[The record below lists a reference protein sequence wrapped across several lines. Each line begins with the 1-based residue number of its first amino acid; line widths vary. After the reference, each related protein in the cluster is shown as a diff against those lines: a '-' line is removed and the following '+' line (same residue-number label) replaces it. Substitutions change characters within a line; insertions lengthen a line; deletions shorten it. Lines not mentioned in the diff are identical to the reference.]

1 MTLPLFAHN
10 IAMKFHLA
18 ISAAFAAGAY
28 AADVG
33 KHWKIGWIDNVNPDG
48 KFPRRAIGINGK
60 FPHDPVSINSNDFLH
75 INVSNAFGDGRPTTL
90 HAHGLYYQNVNYFDG
105 AANVAQCPIPDGQ
118 SFNYEILNSPRAGK
132 TESQWG
138 TSVSYT
144 HLTLPTKA

>member
-33 KHWKIGWIDNVNPDG
+33 KHWKIGWIDKVNPDG

-60 FPHDPVSINSNDFLH
+60 FPHDPVSILSLIH
-75 INVSNAFGDGRPTTL
+75 I
-90 HAHGLYYQNVNYFDG
+90 
-105 AANVAQCPIPDGQ
+105 
-118 SFNYEILNSPRAGK
+118 
-132 TESQWG
+132 
-138 TSVSYT
+138 
-144 HLTLPTKA
+144 